1 MGENKSEIKDITL
14 NIFGKDYYI
23 QTDED
28 EEYTRR
34 IAKYLSDEMKKVASE
49 AGNEKYEKI
58 AIIAALNIIDRYFKE
73 KDKNSEVERKLNDIV
88 NKSVT

>member
-1 MGENKSEIKDITL
+1 MSNDKSEIKETTL